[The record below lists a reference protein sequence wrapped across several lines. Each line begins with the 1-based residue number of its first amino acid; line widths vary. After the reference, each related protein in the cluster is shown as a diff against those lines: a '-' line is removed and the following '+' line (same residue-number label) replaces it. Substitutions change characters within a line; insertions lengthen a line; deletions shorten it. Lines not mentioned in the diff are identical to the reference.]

1 MTESDVHVTRLFG
14 GPGSGKTTALLD
26 RVEELLEDPDVTVR
40 DVLVVSYT
48 RAAAAEIR
56 ERLAERLDTTP
67 RALQGNVSTMHAKAY
82 ELLDLS
88 RGDVVGESDKE
99 EFCEEYGVEYE
110 DEKSGAGRRTARS
123 TTLGNKVIA
132 TSQWLQRTDRE
143 VADWYDVPF
152 QWDVEDVRLPPE
164 IDPNAQEGNKYTPTW
179 PSDDDRLDVPEAI
192 RAWRNYKGENGV
204 VGFADMLERVAQRS
218 LQPNVDY
225 LIIDEFQDI
234 TTLQSKVYEEWKP
247 HLEKA
252 LIAGDDDQVVYAWQ
266 GADPDL
272 LLDEDVD
279 EDVVL
284 PNSYRLPSRVL
295 NVVNK
300 EIRHIDK
307 RQEKDLRPRKEGG
320 RVEAAESPS
329 MLELVRNVRHTVEQ
343 EDRSEDGDGTV
354 MLLFRARYQMF
365 DFVDEFI
372 DEGMPF
378 SSLTDQR
385 LWTDRLTDY
394 VRAIEAVDA
403 GERLTALQARRLA
416 DILQESAFGSSERD
430 DLYDLI
436 DEIEEQS
443 AKDDLAEIPVAPDAV
458 EDVVPFMPGPR
469 SGGHGPQ
476 DHLLPAEVDEGV
488 LRGRLPRDGARPR
501 PRRDDPLREG
511 SRGRPRVRRDGSD
524 REGGRADGRTGRAG
538 GDRHAGRRGV
548 LQNHRPRAGADRQR
562 AARVLRR
569 DVPRPGT
576 ARPHGEPRHRRAD
589 AADQRSAVQ
598 RTQRGSAGSAHRRG
612 AGVAG
617 GARTR
622 AVTRPL
628 APGAPE
634 VAADHPDAPRPTS
647 SRSPRPSSTRA
658 PPASSPS
665 ATDSPTIY
673 ATSRGSAA
681 RIATT
686 PSSSLPIVPR

>member
-1 MTESDVHVTRLFG
+1 MTDTDAHVTRLFG

-56 ERLAERLDTTP
+56 ERLAERLDTNP
-67 RALQGNVSTMHAKAY
+67 RSLQGNVCTMHAKAY

-99 EFCEEYGVEYE
+99 EFCEEFGVEYE

-132 TSQWLQRTDRE
+132 TSQWLQRTDRD

-152 QWDVEDVRLPPE
+152 KWDVEEVRLPPD

-179 PSDDDRLDVPEAI
+179 SSDDDRLDVPEAI
-192 RAWRNYKGENGV
+192 RGWRSYKGENDI

-218 LQPNVDY
+218 LQPGVDY

-234 TTLQSKVYEEWKP
+234 TTLQSRVYEEWKP

-272 LLDEDVD
+272 LLDEEVD
-279 EDVVL
+279 DDVVL

-320 RVEAAESPS
+320 AVEAAESPS
-329 MLELVRNVRHTVEQ
+329 MLELVRNVRHTIEQ
-343 EDRSEDGDGTV
+343 EDAREDGDGSV

-394 VRAIEAVDA
+394 VRAIESIEQGD
-403 GERLTALQARRLA
+403 RLTALQARRLA
-416 DILQESAFGSSERD
+416 DILQESAFGSGERD

-436 DEIEEQS
+436 DDVEEQS
-443 AKDDLAEIPVAPDAV
+443 SSEDLAEIPVAPDAV
-458 EDVVPFMPGPR
+458 EDRIPFMPDPR
-469 SGGHGPQ
+469 SAADMARKITSFQRKSMKAYFEGDYKGMDPDRIRVGTIHSSKGREA
-476 DHLLPAEVDEGV
+476 DHVFVATDLTEKVVEQMAAQADQQGLETPGDEEFTKSTNPVPILTDNERRVFYVGMSRARERLVLMENLVTGAPTLPISVLLFNELREDPPAELIDEV
-488 LRGRLPRDGARPR
+488 QESLETP
-501 PRRDDPLREG
+501 
-511 SRGRPRVRRDGSD
+511 
-524 REGGRADGRTGRAG
+524 
-538 GDRHAGRRGV
+538 
-548 LQNHRPRAGADRQR
+548 
-562 AARVLRR
+562 
-569 DVPRPGT
+569 
-576 ARPHGEPRHRRAD
+576 EPEA
-589 AADQRSAVQ
+589 
-598 RTQRGSAGSAHRRG
+598 
-612 AGVAG
+612 
-617 GARTR
+617 
-622 AVTRPL
+622 
-628 APGAPE
+628 
-634 VAADHPDAPRPTS
+634 
-647 SRSPRPSSTRA
+647 
-658 PPASSPS
+658 
-665 ATDSPTIY
+665 
-673 ATSRGSAA
+673 
-681 RIATT
+681 
-686 PSSSLPIVPR
+686 